1 MSWPPAD
8 YPFVDHEDVVRA
20 AIVNDIVAKIVEHLD
35 DSTNVHG
42 ITDTADL
49 QKISTLKESVEDYVA
64 AMFNGTQ
71 TGVSVSYNDT
81 TGKLTLNV
89 TASGATGPQ
98 GNRGYT
104 GPSGPQGMSGA
115 AGATGSTGP
124 QGNAGATGAIGSTGP
139 WGFTGPSGPS
149 GSPGGA
155 TGATGASGPVGASGS
170 PGGATGPSG
179 PTGPQGSTGAT
190 GPVGSTGVQGATGS
204 LGVTGPPGPGGRP
217 QLMLYLFE
225 ENIDLEA
232 FTADAGDGSSVNF
245 FGLNAQ
251 TDINENGAY
260 LFVDGEAVKQTDIPD
275 GSLFY
280 VGLAL
285 TAYPPINP
293 DDYAYVYDYYLY
305 ELFGED
311 NDQPRMTKA
320 PYGAMP
326 AVKVIDTLYHYDV
339 DLNDLDGDPVGKY
352 IALDAQSPSSQNW
365 LYYSNGREYLPSFID
380 NGSVCFIANE
390 SGLTSGDPHTE
401 INKFFI
407 YDGGTGNFGNGG
419 NFGLLPMGTGDGA
432 TGPAGA
438 TGVQGATGPSGA
450 TGSTGPQGS
459 TGAGTTG
466 ATGPIG
472 ATGVQGATGSGATG
486 ATGSIGATGPVG
498 ASGDPGGATGATGP
512 VGATGSGGGSG
523 GVYQFWLRIQ
533 GEVPVVDDLWE
544 MAPPGLKIWL
554 PDLAVNPGMY
564 MADGSDTITPD
575 PDWVTPLA
583 SPTLISGLDSYPT
596 WADVMDDNVTTG
608 GFTLI
613 LPEGFENG
621 DSISMDTLTIR
632 VNSDYLHVDQIPN
645 LRGMSGPDNVQSVLD
660 LLADNHKYDSDI
672 FVADVMITSDAPLS
686 DAMYTDW
693 TVETP
698 GFNTKILLVGQ
709 GDSSE
714 NGLYLRSGTEL
725 LPVENW
731 PIADTTY
738 AEKPII
744 IHVKNI
750 YPTPEDAVAETNS
763 EPGRTIVIPPGTA
776 GWTYYIENPEIYDVK
791 STGASGS
798 FGGALIVNVA
808 GKVSGEDGHTLL
820 DGSVTVCQFPS
831 LIGGPDHYIEMEA
844 GWTVAVQDNYDDP
857 LPSIRRY
864 NVVEGPTESE
874 IRFEAIDL
882 TPLPLGTLIRS
893 LEDRDLAALWCVE
906 EYGLAYVD
914 SSELVDVV
922 MHPTN
927 GWWTELSGQISTDH
941 LTFTPTNP
949 DIDPGDATEFNDGIR
964 LLSVSCNDSDN
975 CAGIWRV
982 IDNEFVR
989 DTSQPT
995 AGEIVA
1001 VFDDLGY
1008 RHSLF
1013 ITGTLAGDQPSPGG
1027 LCFTY
1032 YDPDTYNPTVPT
1044 DWDVVPISITEALDE
1059 LAARLRAL
1067 E

>member
-1 MSWPPAD
+1 MSWPPD
-8 YPFVDHEDVVRA
+8 LYPFVDHEDVVRA

-42 ITDTADL
+42 VTDTADL

-64 AMFNGTQ
+64 AMFDGTQ

-179 PTGPQGSTGAT
+179 PTGPQGNTGAT
-190 GPVGSTGVQGATGS
+190 GPQGSTGVQGFTGS

-225 ENIDLEA
+225 EDIDFEA
-232 FTADAGDGSSVNF
+232 FAAELDDTGVIF
-245 FGLNAQ
+245 FGLNHQ
-251 TDINENGAY
+251 TDESENGAY
-260 LFVDGEAVKQTDIPD
+260 LIVDGVAVKQTDIPN

-280 VGLAL
+280 VGLVLKAW
-285 TAYPPINP
+285 PMV
-293 DDYAYVYDYYLY
+293 DSEDYAYLYDYYLY
-305 ELFGED
+305 ELNSSDE
-311 NDQPRMTKA
+311 PRMTKA

-339 DLNDLDGDPVGKY
+339 DLADLDGDPVGKY
-352 IALDAQSPSSQNW
+352 IALDAQSPSDQNW

-407 YDGGTGNFGNGG
+407 YDGGTGNLGTGG
-419 NFGLLPMGTGDGA
+419 NFTLLPMGTGDGA

-523 GVYQFWLRIQ
+523 GVYQFSFRIR
-533 GEVPVVDDLWE
+533 GEVPLVDDLWE
-544 MAPPGLKIWL
+544 MAPPGFKMWL
-554 PDLAVNPGMY
+554 PDLAVDPGMY
-564 MADGSDTITPD
+564 ISDGSDTIIPD

-583 SPTLISGLDSYPT
+583 SPTLVSALGSYSSF
-596 WADVMDDNVTTG
+596 AIVGSSEGDG
-608 GFTLI
+608 GFTII
-613 LPEGFENG
+613 LPEGYENG
-621 DSISMDTLTIR
+621 DSISLDPLAIRIEGSWVGIDTITDL
-632 VNSDYLHVDQIPN
+632 P
-645 LRGMSGPDNVQSVLD
+645 GMSGPGDVQEVVRD
-660 LLADNHKYDSDI
+660 LAANERFNSDI
-672 FVADVMITSDAPLS
+672 FVVDAMITSDAPLS
-686 DAMYTDW
+686 DAMYSGW
-693 TVETP
+693 TTETP
-698 GFNTKILLVGQ
+698 GSPGFIPKVLLVGQ
-709 GDSSE
+709 GDGSE
-714 NGLYLRSGTEL
+714 DGLYYLNTTDL

-731 PIADTTY
+731 PITSAQAD
-738 AEKPII
+738 KPII
-744 IHVKNI
+744 VHVKNI
-750 YPTPEDAVAETNS
+750 YPTPEDAVAETNG

-776 GWTYYIENPEIYDVK
+776 WTY
-791 STGASGS
+791 
-798 FGGALIVNVA
+798 F
-808 GKVSGEDGHTLL
+808 
-820 DGSVTVCQFPS
+820 
-831 LIGGPDHYIEMEA
+831 
-844 GWTVAVQDNYDDP
+844 
-857 LPSIRRY
+857 
-864 NVVEGPTESE
+864 VE
-874 IRFEAIDL
+874 
-882 TPLPLGTLIRS
+882 
-893 LEDRDLAALWCVE
+893 
-906 EYGLAYVD
+906 
-914 SSELVDVV
+914 
-922 MHPTN
+922 
-927 GWWTELSGQISTDH
+927 
-941 LTFTPTNP
+941 NP
-949 DIDPGDATEFNDGIR
+949 DIYDIK
-964 LLSVSCNDSDN
+964 
-975 CAGIWRV
+975 
-982 IDNEFVR
+982 
-989 DTSQPT
+989 
-995 AGEIVA
+995 
-1001 VFDDLGY
+1001 
-1008 RHSLF
+1008 
-1013 ITGTLAGDQPSPGG
+1013 SPV
-1027 LCFTY
+1027 
-1032 YDPDTYNPTVPT
+1032 YNPTNPT
-1044 DWDVVPISITEALDE
+1044 DWDVLPSLLSEALDE

>member
-1 MSWPPAD
+1 MSWPPD
-8 YPFVDHEDVVRA
+8 LYPFVDHEDVVRA

-98 GNRGYT
+98 GTRGYT

-115 AGATGSTGP
+115 AGLTGSTGP
-124 QGNAGATGAIGSTGP
+124 TGNTGP
-139 WGFTGPSGPS
+139 QGITGSTGPSGPVGAT

-179 PTGPQGSTGAT
+179 PTGPQGNTGAT
-190 GPVGSTGVQGATGS
+190 GPQGSTGVQGFTGS

-225 ENIDLEA
+225 EDIDFEA
-232 FTADAGDGSSVNF
+232 FAAELDDTGVIF
-245 FGLNAQ
+245 FGLNHQ
-251 TDINENGAY
+251 TDTSENGAY
-260 LFVDGEAVKQTDIPD
+260 LIVDGVAVKQTDVPS
-275 GSLFY
+275 GSIFY
-280 VGLAL
+280 VGLVL
-285 TAYPPINP
+285 TAWPVV
-293 DDYAYVYDYYLY
+293 DSEDYAYLYDYYLY
-305 ELFGED
+305 ELNSSDE
-311 NDQPRMTKA
+311 PRMTKA

-365 LYYSNGREYLPSFID
+365 LYYSNGRSYQPSFMD
-380 NGSVCFIANE
+380 NGSVCFITNE

-407 YDGGTGNFGNGG
+407 YDGGTGNFGTGG
-419 NFGLLPMGTGDGA
+419 NFTLLPMGTGDGA

-486 ATGSIGATGPVG
+486 ATGSVGATGPAG
-498 ASGDPGGATGATGP
+498 ASGDPGGATGPMGATGP

-523 GVYQFWLRIQ
+523 GVYQFWFRIQ

-564 MADGSDTITPD
+564 MTDGSDTITFD
-575 PDWVTPLA
+575 SDWITPLS

-596 WADVMDDNVTTG
+596 WADVMDDNVATG

-632 VNSDYLHVDQIPN
+632 VNSDYIHVDQIPN
-645 LRGMSGPDNVQSVLD
+645 LRGMSGPDDVQSVLD

-672 FVADVMITSDAPLS
+672 FVADVMITSDTPLS
-686 DAMYTDW
+686 DAMYSGWAT
-693 TVETP
+693 ETP
-698 GFNTKILLVGQ
+698 VFVPKVLLVGQ
-709 GDSSE
+709 GNSSE
-714 NGLYLRSGTEL
+714 NGLYLRSSTEL

-731 PIADTTY
+731 PITSTQAD
-738 AEKPII
+738 KPII
-744 IHVKNI
+744 VHVKNI
-750 YPTPEDAVAETNS
+750 YPTPEDAVAETNG
-763 EPGRTIVIPPGTA
+763 EPGRTIVIPPGTT
-776 GWTYYIENPEIYDVK
+776 WTY
-791 STGASGS
+791 
-798 FGGALIVNVA
+798 F
-808 GKVSGEDGHTLL
+808 
-820 DGSVTVCQFPS
+820 
-831 LIGGPDHYIEMEA
+831 
-844 GWTVAVQDNYDDP
+844 
-857 LPSIRRY
+857 
-864 NVVEGPTESE
+864 VE
-874 IRFEAIDL
+874 
-882 TPLPLGTLIRS
+882 
-893 LEDRDLAALWCVE
+893 
-906 EYGLAYVD
+906 
-914 SSELVDVV
+914 
-922 MHPTN
+922 
-927 GWWTELSGQISTDH
+927 
-941 LTFTPTNP
+941 NP
-949 DIDPGDATEFNDGIR
+949 DIYDIK
-964 LLSVSCNDSDN
+964 
-975 CAGIWRV
+975 
-982 IDNEFVR
+982 
-989 DTSQPT
+989 
-995 AGEIVA
+995 
-1001 VFDDLGY
+1001 
-1008 RHSLF
+1008 
-1013 ITGTLAGDQPSPGG
+1013 SPV
-1027 LCFTY
+1027 
-1032 YDPDTYNPTVPT
+1032 YNPTNPT
-1044 DWDVVPISITEALDE
+1044 DWDVLPSLLSEALDE